1 MDHVSVLS
9 VSMWCYYEDQYTIGL
24 ATHSMLTSLHNKH
37 KT

>member
-24 ATHSMLTSLHNKH
+24 AITFHVDITPQQ
-37 KT
+37 T